1 MHLLDKPREFYD
13 SSIWINRYRLF
24 IVGLMARQVK
34 AAVIMWLLLCV
45 LLYVEM
51 ITVACS
57 EHFCSVWSG
66 LNPFNGTAASRFY
79 ITNPFQ
85 VLFAWEATQRM
96 YSFISECV
104 CAKASEFL
112 TELIISSKGE
122 SVNML
127 DSTQS
132 PSTATAVWSHT
143 CLMLSDLSH
152 GSYTCLTV
160 SRLSNGLSLRPVLW
174 SQINFSLHYMKRRC
188 PKKPF

>member
-1 MHLLDKPREFYD
+1 
-13 SSIWINRYRLF
+13 
-24 IVGLMARQVK
+24 MARQVK

-57 EHFCSVWSG
+57 EHFCRAWSG
-66 LNPFNGTAASRFY
+66 LNPFNSTAASRFY
-79 ITNPFQ
+79 ITIPFR
-85 VLFAWEATQRM
+85 VLFAWEATLRM
-96 YSFISECV
+96 YSSISECV
-104 CAKASEFL
+104 CVKGSEFL
-112 TELIISSKGE
+112 TESIISSKGE

-132 PSTATAVWSHT
+132 PSPAAAVGSYT

-152 GSYTCLTV
+152 GSYTCLAV
-160 SRLSNGLSLRPVLW
+160 SRLSYGLSLRPVLW
-174 SQINFSLHYMKRRC
+174 SQIIFSLHYMKRRF